1 LVDGENYAGPVKRI
15 GSAALDVQFASDLER
30 WGPGR
35 ENSIPSE
42 SQAEAYCRSL
52 ARRHYENFPLASWML
67 PRRLHQ
73 HFFNVYAY
81 CRWADD
87 LGDEVGDRECSR
99 ELLAW
104 WRGELEA
111 CYGGSATHPVFVAL
125 RKTIDRFSIPRQ
137 PFEDLISAFEQDQ
150 RVTEYETFAQLR
162 DYCRRSAD
170 PVGRIVLYVCECFT
184 EENARLSD
192 SICTGLQLANFW
204 QDVARD
210 YDISRV
216 YLPRESRRQ
225 FGYSDEDLQH
235 RRTNAAFIELMQ
247 FEVARSRKYLLGGL
261 PLVEALPGRLQ
272 IDIELFAR
280 GGLSILDQI
289 EQIGYRVWQKRPVVS
304 KRVFARLFVTAL
316 GRSLW
321 RQVRRQRATSAVQL
335 GHDKL
340 TGLTESA
347 GSPRPSRTME

>member
-1 LVDGENYAGPVKRI
+1 
-15 GSAALDVQFASDLER
+15 
-30 WGPGR
+30 
-35 ENSIPSE
+35 
-42 SQAEAYCRSL
+42 
-52 ARRHYENFPLASWML
+52 
-67 PRRLHQ
+67 
-73 HFFNVYAY
+73 
-81 CRWADD
+81 
-87 LGDEVGDRECSR
+87 
-99 ELLAW
+99 
-104 WRGELEA
+104 
-111 CYGGSATHPVFVAL
+111 
-125 RKTIDRFSIPRQ
+125 
-137 PFEDLISAFEQDQ
+137 
-150 RVTEYETFAQLR
+150 
-162 DYCRRSAD
+162 
-170 PVGRIVLYVCECFT
+170 
-184 EENARLSD
+184 
-192 SICTGLQLANFW
+192 
-204 QDVARD
+204 
-210 YDISRV
+210 
-216 YLPRESRRQ
+216 LPRESRRQ

-304 KRVFARLFVTAL
+304 KRVFARLFVTAV

>member
-1 LVDGENYAGPVKRI
+1 
-15 GSAALDVQFASDLER
+15 
-30 WGPGR
+30 
-35 ENSIPSE
+35 
-42 SQAEAYCRSL
+42 
-52 ARRHYENFPLASWML
+52 ML
-67 PRRLHQ
+67 PRHLHQ

-87 LGDEVGDRECSR
+87 LGDEIGDRERSR
-99 ELLAW
+99 ELLGW
-104 WRGELEA
+104 WRGELET

-125 RKTIDRFSIPRQ
+125 RKTIERFSIPRQ

-150 RVTEYETFAQLR
+150 RVTQYETFALLR

-204 QDVARD
+204 QDIARD
-210 YDISRV
+210 SDIGRV
-216 YLPRESRRQ
+216 YLPRESRLQ
-225 FGYSDEDLQH
+225 FGYSDEDLEH
-235 RRTNAAFIELMQ
+235 RRTSEAFIELMR
-247 FEVARSRKYLLGGL
+247 FEVARARTYLSDGL
-261 PLVEALPGRLQ
+261 PLVDSLPGRLQ

-289 EQIGYRVWQKRPVVS
+289 EQIGYRVWQRRPVVA

-321 RQVRRQRATSAVQL
+321 RQVRRQRATPSVQQSR
-335 GHDKL
+335 HDEL
-340 TGLTESA
+340 PGLTESA